1 MARFD
6 TTELSLFISVNN
18 LCTSKFS
25 LFFVHEKKDDVQYFE
40 IDKFLLFHLDG
51 SYYRAVSNTKDY
63 PIKVQL
69 IHY

>member
-1 MARFD
+1 M
-6 TTELSLFISVNN
+6 
-18 LCTSKFS
+18 
-25 LFFVHEKKDDVQYFE
+25 KKKMTYFE

-51 SYYRAVSNTKDY
+51 SYYRAVINTKDY

>member
-25 LFFVHEKKDDVQYFE
+25 LFFVHEKKMTYFE